1 MANVIIM
8 DNRPYIRYRVKELLE
23 KDNMFVHE
31 VANSS
36 QLYIKLNELNN
47 EVALIILEINLK
59 DEDGIEIIKKL
70 RKKNVNIP
78 FMVLTLVNTREAFIK
93 SVKAGAVDYFLKP
106 FDDKDFTR
114 RVIRHAMTK
123 DITVVELPPQ
133 EEQVE
138 VKLNEYAINK
148 ITYAKYKNE
157 SISFIM
163 FIVFKS
169 ENDLTIDLNRD
180 HELFS
185 KYAYDK
191 LKTLMTEADRFDK
204 YGSNVFIGVY
214 PSVSEDRIA
223 EKNEKLSKAFADLKK
238 VEKSF
243 AHFYFD
249 SVYATFPEDGN
260 SYEEIKEKLTARINN
275 KILVLQ
281 RKNNNKI
288 SSK

>member
-1 MANVIIM
+1 MTNVIIM

-23 KDNMFVHE
+23 KDNMYIHE

-47 EVALIILEINLK
+47 DVALIILEINLK

-70 RKKNVNIP
+70 RKKNVNVP
-78 FMVLTLVNTREAFIK
+78 FMVLTVVNTRDAFIK

-106 FDDKDFTR
+106 FDDKDFVK
-114 RVIRHAMTK
+114 RVIKHAMTK
-123 DITVVELPPQ
+123 DITVVELPEQ
-133 EEQVE
+133 EEQVDI
-138 VKLNEYAINK
+138 KLNDYAVNMISS
-148 ITYAKYKNE
+148 AKDKNE

-191 LKTLMTEADRFDK
+191 LKALMTEADRFDK

-214 PSVSEDRIA
+214 PSVSEDGIA
-223 EKNEKLSKAFADLKK
+223 EKNEKLSKAFGDLKK

-243 AHFYFD
+243 ANFYFD
-249 SVYATFPEDGN
+249 SVYATFPEDGDT
-260 SYEEIKEKLTARINN
+260 YEEIMEKLTGRINN
-275 KILVLQ
+275 KILILQ
-281 RKNNNKI
+281 RKKK